1 MTTTTD
7 LPMKQI
13 VFNSVSSSQYQE
25 MLENGTLKDDEF
37 YITPDDVQEITNN
50 VGQVVSFVCSND
62 WTPEGCLP
70 CDGKEYEKD
79 AFENLWNNY
88 LSTGVLNTCS
98 YTDYQASITSYGS
111 CAKFGI
117 DADNGKFRVPLI
129 KDGQIIQQAL
139 SNSEN
144 GKSYNAGLPNIT
156 GELNLHGYQ
165 SNDELASN
173 IISSLNGAFVGQGGK
188 SNYYKTPAD
197 LTEHEGSSSYGG
209 LNINASRSSA
219 IYGNSSTV
227 QPNAVA
233 LRFFV
238 VVAKGIQYNS
248 SINWNKVWA
257 TKADDS
263 TVMHNSGD
271 ETITG
276 TKTFTST
283 IQGTA
288 YRALWGD
295 LAENYLTD
303 QEYPIGTLIEFG
315 GDCEATIAKNE
326 ANGVISD
333 KPAFVLNA
341 SSNGQPIALSGKV
354 PVRVLGKV
362 CKGDKLILSS
372 TNGVAIVRPKSSRK
386 KVIAIA
392 LENND
397 SDNEKL
403 VMCVTRL
410 SL

>member
-1 MTTTTD
+1 MTTTID
-7 LPMKQI
+7 LPMKQL
-13 VFNSVSSSQYQE
+13 VFNNVSSSQYQE
-25 MLENGTLKDDEF
+25 MLEKGTLKDDEF

-50 VGQVVSFVCSND
+50 IGQVVSFVCSND

-70 CDGKEYEKD
+70 CDGKEYEKA

-88 LSTGVLNTCS
+88 LATGILNTCTYS
-98 YTDYQASITSYGS
+98 DYQASLTTYGS
-111 CAKFGI
+111 CAKFGL

-129 KDGQIIQQAL
+129 KDGQVIQQAL

-144 GKSYNAGLPNIT
+144 GKCYNAGLPNIKASMNLHAAAAANLISDAYESFY
-156 GELNLHGYQ
+156 GELG
-165 SNDELASN
+165 STTS
-173 IISSLNGAFVGQGGK
+173 
-188 SNYYKTPAD
+188 YKTPYD
-197 LTEHEGSSSYGG
+197 LAEHTGANSYVT
-209 LNINASRSSA
+209 LSFNASRSSS

-227 QPNAVA
+227 QPNAVS

-263 TVMHNSGD
+263 AVIHNSGN
-271 ETITG
+271 ETISG

-315 GDCEATIAKNE
+315 GEYEATIAKNE

-372 TNGVAIVRPKSSRK
+372 INGVAIVRPKSSRK

-397 SDNEKL
+397 SDNDKL
-403 VMCVTRL
+403 VMCVTKL
-410 SL
+410 SF

>member
-13 VFNSVSSSQYQE
+13 VFNNVSSSQYQE

-50 VGQVVSFVCSND
+50 IGQVVSFVCSND

-70 CDGKEYEKD
+70 CDGKEYEKA

-88 LSTGVLNTCS
+88 LATGILNTCTYS
-98 YTDYQASITSYGS
+98 DYQASLTTYGS
-111 CAKFGI
+111 CAKFGL

-129 KDGQIIQQAL
+129 KDGSYITQAL
-139 SNSEN
+139 TNSEN
-144 GKSYNAGLPNIT
+144 GKCYNESLPNIKGETNSWST
-156 GELNLHGYQ
+156 GGFLE
-165 SNDELASN
+165 E
-173 IISSLNGAFVGQGGK
+173 SSIQNGVFYKGK
-188 SNYYKTPAD
+188 STAGH
-197 LTEHEGSSSYGG
+197 TSGISG
-209 LNINASRSSA
+209 LGYVLNFDASRSS
-219 IYGNSSTV
+219 STYQDGAKV
-227 QPNAVA
+227 QGDNVR

-248 SINWNKVWA
+248 SINWSKVWS

-263 TVMHNSGD
+263 AVIHNSGD

-397 SDNEKL
+397 SDNDKL
-403 VMCVTRL
+403 VMCVTKL
-410 SL
+410 SF